1 VERGVTG
8 VEGNGGRTEILDRD
22 RSVVVVIDLQGR
34 LAQAVHESAVVLES
48 TRRLLQI
55 AGLFEVP
62 VILTEQYPEGLGP
75 TVASIQAAYD
85 ALPGPKGKVAKT
97 RFSCCGDEG
106 FEAVLEELS
115 GSTGED
121 RRQVVVAGIEAH
133 VCVLQTALELRRRG
147 TQVHLCGECVS
158 GRGRAYRRWALDRMQ
173 QAGAVVTNHESAA
186 FEWARDKDHP
196 RFRDLNRLLREGQI
210 GGEQD
215 V

>member
-1 VERGVTG
+1 M
-8 VEGNGGRTEILDRD
+8 NGPEILDPE

-34 LAQAVHESAVVLES
+34 LAQAVHESAVVLDA

-75 TVASIQAAYD
+75 TEASIQAAFD
-85 ALPGPKGKVAKT
+85 ALPGPKRKISKT

-106 FEAVLEELS
+106 FEDALDDLLS
-115 GSTGED
+115 GTEED
-121 RRQVVVAGIEAH
+121 RRQVVMAGIEAH
-133 VCVLQTALELRRRG
+133 VCVMQTALELQRRG
-147 TQVHLCGECVS
+147 AQVYLCGECVS
-158 GRGRAYRRWALDRMQ
+158 GRGRTFRRWAIDRMQ
-173 QAGAVVTNHESAA
+173 QAGVVVTNHESAA

-196 RFRDLNRLLREGQI
+196 RFRDLNRLLREGQV

>member
-1 VERGVTG
+1 MSGVG
-8 VEGNGGRTEILDRD
+8 GGEGAMEMLERD

-34 LAQAVHESAVVLES
+34 LAQAVHEAAAVIEA

-75 TVASIQAAYD
+75 TEESIRAAFD
-85 ALPGPKGKVAKT
+85 ALPGPKRKVAKT

-106 FEAVLEELS
+106 FEAALDDLLAGTE
-115 GSTGED
+115 ED

-133 VCVLQTALELRRRG
+133 VCVMQTALELRSRG
-147 TQVHLCGECVS
+147 SQVHLCGECVS
-158 GRGRAYRRWALDRMQ
+158 GRGRAYRRWALERMQ
-173 QAGAVVTNHESAA
+173 QAGAILTNHESAA
-186 FEWARDKDHP
+186 FEWARNKDHP

-210 GGEQD
+210 GGDQD

>member
-1 VERGVTG
+1 VSA
-8 VEGNGGRTEILDRD
+8 ILDRD

-34 LAQAVHESAVVLES
+34 LAQSVHESGTVLDS

-75 TVASIQAAYD
+75 TEASIQAAFD
-85 ALPGPKGKVAKT
+85 ALDGPKRKVSKT

-106 FEAVLEELS
+106 FEAALDDLLEGRE
-115 GSTGED
+115 EEQ
-121 RRQVVVAGIEAH
+121 RQVVLAGIEAH
-133 VCVLQTALELRRRG
+133 VCVMQTALELKSRG
-147 TQVHLCGECVS
+147 AQVYLCGECVS
-158 GRGRAYRRWALDRMQ
+158 GRGRTFRRWALDRMH
-173 QAGAVVTNHESAA
+173 QAGVVLTNHESAA

-196 RFRDLNRLLREGQI
+196 RFRELNKLLREGQI
-210 GGEQD
+210 GGDQD

>member
-1 VERGVTG
+1 VD
-8 VEGNGGRTEILDRD
+8 ILDRD
-22 RSVVVVIDLQGR
+22 RSVLVVIDLQGK
-34 LAQAVHESAVVLES
+34 LAQAVHESSTVLDS

-75 TVASIQAAYD
+75 TEASIQDAFD
-85 ALPGPKGKVAKT
+85 ALPGPKRKIAKT

-106 FEAVLEELS
+106 FENALDELFA
-115 GSTGED
+115 GTDED

-133 VCVLQTALELRRRG
+133 VCVMQTALELASRG
-147 TQVHLCGECVS
+147 TQVYLAAECVS
-158 GRGRAYRRWALDRMQ
+158 GRGRTFRKWALERMH
-173 QAGAVVTNHESAA
+173 QAGVVLTNHESAA

-196 RFRDLNRLLREGQI
+196 KFRDLNRLLREGQV

>member
-1 VERGVTG
+1 MTDL
-8 VEGNGGRTEILDRD
+8 LDRD
-22 RSVVVVIDLQGR
+22 RSVLVVIDLQGR
-34 LAQAVHESAVVLES
+34 LAQAVHDSSVVLEA

-75 TVASIQAAYD
+75 TEPSIQAAFD
-85 ALPGPKGKVAKT
+85 ALPGPKRKVAKT

-106 FEAVLEELS
+106 FEGVLDDLLA
-115 GSTGED
+115 GTDED
-121 RRQVVVAGIEAH
+121 RRQVVMAGIEAH
-133 VCVLQTALELRRRG
+133 VCVMQTALELVRRG
-147 TQVHLCGECVS
+147 SQVHLCGECVS
-158 GRGRAYRRWALDRMQ
+158 SRGRTFRRWALDRMQ
-173 QAGAVVTNHESAA
+173 QAGVVLTNHESAA

-210 GGEQD
+210 GGDQD

>member
-1 VERGVTG
+1 MERGVS
-8 VEGNGGRTEILDRD
+8 EILDRD
-22 RSVVVVIDLQGR
+22 RSLVVVIDLQGR
-34 LAQAVHESAVVLES
+34 LAQTVHESSTVLDS

-75 TVASIQAAYD
+75 TEASIQAAFD
-85 ALPGPKGKVAKT
+85 ALPGPKRKVSKT

-106 FEAVLEELS
+106 FEAALDDLLEGTE
-115 GSTGED
+115 EEQ
-121 RRQVVVAGIEAH
+121 RQVVLAGIEAH
-133 VCVLQTALELRRRG
+133 VCVMQTALELKSRG
-147 TQVHLCGECVS
+147 AQVHLCGECVS
-158 GRGRAYRRWALDRMQ
+158 GRGRTFRRWALDRMH
-173 QAGAVVTNHESAA
+173 QAGVVLTNHESAA

-210 GGEQD
+210 GGDQD